1 MPSNMSHLRRNSL
14 GLLLLVMMGAFPALP
29 GCGEE
34 PPPPVETEG
43 IDFQAAEDQ
52 ATKEYGGE

>member
-1 MPSNMSHLRRNSL
+1 MSHIRRNSL
-14 GLLLLVMMGAFPALP
+14 GLMLLVMMGALPILP

-43 IDFQAAEDQ
+43 IDFEAAEQQ
-52 ATKEYGGE
+52 ATKEYGGQ